1 MGDTLYIS
9 PPLAKIAEH
18 TLKEPKRSL
27 DLFGFFMREH
37 KDLESI
43 LFLKQAKRI
52 DKKLEN
58 QMAKFLKKRWGICK
72 PKALEIINDW
82 KKNREVKH
90 DRD

>member
-1 MGDTLYIS
+1 MIFS
-9 PPLAKIAEH
+9 V
-18 TLKEPKRSL
+18 
-27 DLFGFFMREH
+27 FFMREH